1 MKAMGLLDSAR
12 ITSWHLSNSVVYLPA
27 WIIVSLVWRSQI
39 WVLTNV
45 LLILVVHILLGLTL
59 ASWSFFIA
67 APFGKSPQLAAV
79 ASTFLSI
86 LFAIVALI
94 LKGVFL
100 GISQTDLF
108 NSSIQSVVGVHSSSL
123 FSSRLDSTSSPTARL
138 VDTKTT
144 ISPQTR

>member
-1 MKAMGLLDSAR
+1 MTAHMKAMGLSDSAR
-12 ITSWHLSNSVVYLPA
+12 VSSWHLSNSLVYLPA

-86 LFAIVALI
+86 LFAILALI
-94 LKGVFL
+94 IKGAVR
-100 GISQTDLF
+100 
-108 NSSIQSVVGVHSSSL
+108 SSIGFPSV
-123 FSSRLDSTSSPTARL
+123 FNPAST
-138 VDTKTT
+138 
-144 ISPQTR
+144 

>member
-1 MKAMGLLDSAR
+1 MKAMGLSDSAR
-12 ITSWHLSNSVVYLPA
+12 VSSWHLSNSLVYLPA

-86 LFAIVALI
+86 LFAILALI
-94 LKGVFL
+94 IKGAACPSISDLSVF
-100 GISQTDLF
+100 
-108 NSSIQSVVGVHSSSL
+108 NH
-123 FSSRLDSTSSPTARL
+123 FSM
-138 VDTKTT
+138 
-144 ISPQTR
+144 